1 MILILNNKANL
12 TLKEVKNYERKLRK
26 YNLIVLPTVC
36 YLPIFQKGKYILGS
50 QDVSEFEEKN
60 RTGEINVK
68 QIKSLNVKYCLIGHS
83 ERRIYNKETDKI
95 ILNKI
100 NRCFENNITPLYCI
114 GESNTETKEDELK
127 KQLNLILNNYIDKEF
142 YIVYEPLNNIGNKN
156 PNLNEL
162 EETINFIKN
171 YIKEKKSKN
180 IKLIYGGGVNL
191 SNIDYLTN
199 IKELDGIII
208 STESLKID
216 ILKKIY
222 AKTRK

>member
-26 YNLIVLPTVC
+26 YNLIVLPTAC

-68 QIKSLNVKYCLIGHS
+68 QIKSLNVKYSLIGHS

-114 GESNTETKEDELK
+114 SESNTETKEDELK
-127 KQLNLILNNYIDKEF
+127 KQLDLVLNKYADKEF
-142 YIVYEPLNNIGNKN
+142 YIIYEPLNNIGNKN
-156 PNLNEL
+156 PNLNAL

-180 IKLIYGGGVNL
+180 IKVIYGGGVNL
-191 SNIDYLTN
+191 SNIDYLTT

-216 ILKKIY
+216 ALKKIY
-222 AKTRK
+222 EKTRK